1 MDKTAALKN
10 AIDYAKKNPDS
21 DDAKQLRKRLES
33 GMYKTELAR
42 IKAGKFEDEKE
53 KTKVGKFIEGA
64 KAAIGGF
71 AAGVGGVALTAED
84 WAARKGLFGKRVK
97 AAMEGKPT
105 LQEEF
110 RSEMGG
116 DIYKN
121 VYNVGRFGG
130 EVASLAAPVG
140 AIGKASEKATQFGL
154 GSIGIANK
162 AKNLTKLVR
171 PNTIKNVSKVARAGV
186 EGAAFTA
193 GIGLQEGEKQSLSD
207 YALNTGL
214 NMVFPVAGIGLKAVG
229 ETVPSRIIN
238 SLIKP
243 LQKDFA
249 YGKNPGRTVSELGI
263 VANDFDTLISKI
275 DEKREEIGQL
285 IGNTTSKSRNLPNVV
300 LDDVIAPIDE
310 AIAKANKSPRTNS
323 ELIKRLEDTK
333 ADLMDNIAAGTD
345 PQALK
350 KIVGDLTKWTGN
362 ASDDKAINMSL
373 KQTYGKI
380 SSKMDDALKN
390 ELSEAEFAV
399 YKKAQEQYGDLISAK
414 NAATYRDKLL
424 ERQDLISFGAKN
436 MGVISALTTA
446 IATGGTAIPTI
457 LAGLGGVAIDK
468 AMATPMFKT
477 RLAKLLSKLAPKDI
491 ETFFEKVPTAKTLFP
506 GRKMDNILRES
517 RLNLEKLKN
526 KIEETPNKEGGFVV
540 NPLNKETI
548 PENSLIAEAKK
559 YKSAEDF
566 VKAQGTPV
574 YHGSPYAKKIE
585 VEGFKLGKNENL
597 VNAFG
602 RGTYLG
608 TNKSSVSA
616 YAGLPEK
623 GGGVVNSY
631 LPKNIKLKKVFDKDA
646 YKLDTKKLIEQ
657 GYDGVILDTFK
668 GNHITIFDPSIIKT
682 KSQLIDIWKK
692 ANNNPKEFIQKASE
706 YTPIFREKVDK
717 IAKNIGLE
725 FEHGPV
731 KTEERLLE
739 KANADYGG
747 DINRVSDINRS
758 VMFMN
763 ELSNQS
769 TEFFNL
775 IKETEKHFNIT
786 RKKFDIGIPSYNK
799 ILLNVD
805 TPAGISEIQ
814 LTTKKLWDA
823 KINKGGDVLYGLARS
838 ERTPK
843 KIAEHLNKRM
853 EELYQ
858 FTDEGAFEKAS
869 KGSNEGG
876 FTYDLIRGID
886 FGGTPHI
893 SVSPFPER
901 TMKIQGET
909 TTKHLAEFLKKN
921 FNLLKKKGFAAGGW
935 YNKADGMTYL
945 DVVVTVPKEKAH
957 LATKLGNKSN
967 QIAGFDLETFNEIPY
982 KGDGTISKVAPIT
995 ERMEIIKE
1003 ILNRNKAKK

>member
-1 MDKTAALKN
+1 MDKTKAIYN
-10 AIDYAKKNPDS
+10 AIQFAKKNPDS

-33 GMYKTELAR
+33 GLYKTELAR

-53 KTKVGKFIEGA
+53 KTKVGKFLEGA
-64 KAAIGGF
+64 KAAVGGF

-84 WAARKGLFGKRVK
+84 WAARKGLFGKKVK
-97 AAMEGKPT
+97 SAMEGKPT
-105 LQEEF
+105 LQEQF

-116 DIYKN
+116 DTYKN

-130 EVASLAAPVG
+130 EVASLAAPTSLVG
-140 AIGKASEKATQFGL
+140 KVAEKGTRAAIS
-154 GSIGIANK
+154 SIGFANK
-162 AKNLTKLVR
+162 AKNVTNLLLKA
-171 PNTIKNVSKVARAGV
+171 NTIKNISKITRAGA

-193 GIGLQEGEKQSLSD
+193 GMSLQEGKNQSLEE
-207 YALNTGL
+207 YGLQTGL
-214 NMVFPVAGIGLKAVG
+214 NMLFPVAGIGLKAVG
-229 ETVPSRIIN
+229 ETVPARIIN

-249 YGKNPGRTVSELGI
+249 YGKNPGRTISELGI

-275 DEKREEIGQL
+275 DEKREEIGKL

-345 PQALK
+345 PQSLK

-380 SSKMDDALKN
+380 SSKMDDALKS

-399 YKKAQEQYGDLISAK
+399 YKKAQEQYGDLVSAK
-414 NAATYRDKLL
+414 NAATYRDKIL
-424 ERQDLISFGAKN
+424 ERQDLVSFGAKN
-436 MGVISALTTA
+436 MGVLGALTTA

-457 LAGLGGVAIDK
+457 LAGLGGIAIDK

-477 RLAKLLSKLAPKDI
+477 RLAKLLSKLAPK
-491 ETFFEKVPTAKTLFP
+491 EVQTFFEKVPTAKTLFP
-506 GRKMDNILRES
+506 GRKMDKLMQEV
-517 RLNLEKLKN
+517 RLNYEN
-526 KIEETPNKEGGFVV
+526 TPNKEGGFFA
-540 NPLNKETI
+540 NPLKVKGAI
-548 PENSLIAEAKK
+548 PENSIIPEVA
-559 YKSAEDF
+559 
-566 VKAQGTPV
+566 P
-574 YHGSPYAKKIE
+574 IE
-585 VEGFKLGKNENL
+585 
-597 VNAFG
+597 
-602 RGTYLG
+602 
-608 TNKSSVSA
+608 
-616 YAGLPEK
+616 
-623 GGGVVNSY
+623 
-631 LPKNIKLKKVFDKDA
+631 NI
-646 YKLDTKKLIEQ
+646 
-657 GYDGVILDTFK
+657 
-668 GNHITIFDPSIIKT
+668 T
-682 KSQLIDIWKK
+682 KS
-692 ANNNPKEFIQKASE
+692 PKEFIEKANE
-706 YTPIFREKVDK
+706 HTPIFREKVDQ
-717 IAKNIGLE
+717 IAKKLGLE

-739 KANADYGG
+739 KANTDYSG
-747 DINRVSDINRS
+747 DISQVSDVNRS
-758 VMFMN
+758 VMFME
-763 ELSNQS
+763 ELSNKS
-769 TEFFNL
+769 KEFANL
-775 IKETEKHFNIT
+775 IKETEKHFNIN
-786 RKKFDIGIPSYNK
+786 RKKFTLGTPSYNK

-843 KIAEHLNKRM
+843 KIAEYLNKRM

-858 FTDEGAFEKAS
+858 FTDDGALEKAA

-876 FTYDLIRGID
+876 FTADLIKGID

-901 TMKIQGET
+901 TMKLQGET
-909 TTKHLAEFLKKN
+909 TTKHLAEFVEKN
-921 FNLLKKKGFAAGGW
+921 FNLLKKKGFAVGGW

-945 DVVVTVPKEKAH
+945 DVVIPVPKEYAK
-957 LATKLGNKSN
+957 LAEKLGNKSN
-967 QIAGFDLETFNEIPY
+967 QIAGFDLEDFVEIAY
-982 KGDGTISKVAPIT
+982 KGDGTMSNVAPIG
-995 ERMEIIKE
+995 ERMSIIKE
-1003 ILNRNKAKK
+1003 ILKKK